1 MYSKNNTYKN
11 SAFSTFLPP
20 KSVVKVGRG
29 MWDVAL
35 APPPAHTHMR
45 ITPLCETNVIRI
57 ICFTYAKS

>member
-29 MWDVAL
+29 MWDVASL
-35 APPPAHTHMR
+35 YFKKT
-45 ITPLCETNVIRI
+45 
-57 ICFTYAKS
+57 S